1 MEISVTVSLD
11 GKNINVSE
19 NLSETLV
26 NLVSSYIK
34 QTLSQTVGKK
44 KKVKQ
49 VKTKGP
55 KREPRPKITV
65 EERENIIREAR
76 NFQQMTASRAAFH
89 LHPIIK
95 RSVGTI
101 FTILKKA
108 EIDGLLNFVQVK

>member
-1 MEISVTVSLD
+1 MEINVVVSLD
-11 GKNINVSE
+11 GKNINVSD

-44 KKVKQ
+44 EKVKQ

-55 KREPRPKITV
+55 KRELRPKITV

-76 NFQQMTASRAAFH
+76 NFQQMTASRAAKELH
-89 LHPIIK
+89 LIVHRAIG
-95 RSVGTI
+95 SLYVM
-101 FTILKKA
+101 LKKA
-108 EIDGLLNFVQVK
+108 EKEGLLQFAQVS

>member
-1 MEISVTVSLD
+1 MEINVVVSLD

-44 KKVKQ
+44 EKVKQ
-49 VKTKGP
+49 VKIKGP

-65 EERENIIREAR
+65 EEKENIIREAR
-76 NFQQMTASRAAFH
+76 NLQQMTASRAAFQ
-89 LHPIIK
+89 LHPIVK
-95 RSVGTI
+95 RASGTI
-101 FTILKKA
+101 FGILKKA
-108 EIDGLLNFVQVK
+108 EREGILNFVQVK